1 MRDADPRLG
10 ALLGGRY
17 RLERALGAGAMGAIY
32 EAVHVDLD
40 KRVAVKI
47 MSASA
52 DSSDPRP
59 SAHEGE
65 IAARFRREARAA
77 GRIASEYVLEVY
89 DVGRDPKLGMFMVTE
104 LLSGEDLETRLARE
118 IQLDVEPAL
127 TIGYQVARGLSAAHA
142 VGVVHRDLKPSN
154 IFLTT
159 KDDGSLLAK
168 IVDFGVAKV
177 ASCPDGPLTAKGT
190 ALGTPEYMAP
200 EQLEGALDVDG
211 RADVWSLAAC
221 IYEMLSGKSPFSEH
235 GSYLDIMIA
244 IARDAVEPLR
254 SRAPWVPLAVAE
266 VVDQGLERDRA
277 FRTADAATFAELLR
291 RAGSKHRARERRAA
305 SSTMRRVSVPPAGEK
320 SRGSRKTK

>member
-1 MRDADPRLG
+1 MADVDPRLG

-17 RLERALGAGAMGAIY
+17 RVERALGAGAMGAIY

-47 MSASA
+47 VSPSASERAHGSETSHA
-52 DSSDPRP
+52 D
-59 SAHEGE
+59 E

-89 DVGRDPKLGMFMVTE
+89 DVGRDPMLGMFMVTE
-104 LLSGEDLETRLARE
+104 LLAGEDLETRLQRE
-118 IQLDVEPAL
+118 GQLEIETA
-127 TIGYQVARGLSAAHA
+127 TMIGYQVARGLARAHA
-142 VGVVHRDLKPSN
+142 AGVVHRDLKPSN

-159 KDDGSLLAK
+159 RDDGTLLAK

-177 ASCPDGPLTAKGT
+177 SSCPDGPLTAKGT
-190 ALGTPEYMAP
+190 ALGTPQYMAP

-221 IYEMLSGKSPFSEH
+221 LYEMLSGKAPFADR

-244 IARDAVEPLR
+244 IAREAIEPLR
-254 SRAPWVPLAVAE
+254 IQAPWVPAAVAE
-266 VVDQGLERDRA
+266 VVDHGLERDRA
-277 FRTADAATFAELLR
+277 FRTENAATFASSLR
-291 RAGSKHRARERRAA
+291 LAGSKRRARETARA
-305 SSTMRRVSVPPAGEK
+305 STTMRRVSVPAPPSAK
-320 SRGSRKTK
+320 SRGK